1 MTAPDLNELRQMST
15 SERLRLMEDLWALL
29 AERPDL
35 LKIPEWHREEL
46 DARLKSH
53 RADPSA
59 VLGWSEV
66 QAELIRA
73 PRK

>member
-1 MTAPDLNELRQMST
+1 MTAPNLNELRQMST
-15 SERLRLMEDLWALL
+15 SDRLRLMEDLWASL
-29 AERPDL
+29 AERPEML
-35 LKIPEWHREEL
+35 EPPQWHREEL

-66 QAELIRA
+66 QAEFTRA